1 MVKKNTLLEW
11 TRKVFGTSWKNI
23 LFNVINYLIFL
34 LFTLVMLYPFLYV
47 LKKSLE
53 STVLVDG
60 VPQLRFS
67 FASYWVVLQ
76 DKEIVRSFI
85 TTVIVLVVKVAV
97 QLTIEMMMAYALSKF
112 YLKGRKLIN
121 LLLLITMLFSG
132 GMIPSYILITQVL
145 QWRNNFLVYIIPG
158 AIAAYDVFVIKSF
171 LQGIPSALEEAA
183 MLDGANSFVIFS
195 KIYLPL
201 CGPIIATI
209 GLWAGVGL
217 WNNWMTGVLYITDS
231 EKRLF
236 QHLLRDILI
245 TASSSDA
252 SGMGGN
258 DKIMAMADNVKM
270 ATVIIG
276 IIPIVVIYPF
286 VQKYFVKG
294 MLTGSVKG

>member
-1 MVKKNTLLEW
+1 MVKKNTLRVW

-132 GMIPSYILITQVL
+132 GMI
-145 QWRNNFLVYIIPG
+145 
-158 AIAAYDVFVIKSF
+158 KSF

-236 QHLLRDILI
+236 QQLLRDILI